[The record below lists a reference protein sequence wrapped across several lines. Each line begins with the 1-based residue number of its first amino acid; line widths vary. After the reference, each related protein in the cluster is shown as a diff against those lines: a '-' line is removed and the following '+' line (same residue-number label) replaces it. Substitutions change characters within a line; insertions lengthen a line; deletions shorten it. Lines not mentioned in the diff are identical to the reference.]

1 MFKIIQKIFILFLT
15 TLLPACGTIIG
26 NGIWGD
32 PTSSSGNSAG
42 SAFEPLHFSEP
53 IDQYHQSSL
62 NDCGSFTEQSSVA
75 AVDAGRTCIHNA
87 FNNCVES
94 KYLYNK
100 TNPDG
105 SRFVSFVSVI
115 EDQSNLGACK
125 LYVHTVSNV
134 PPPIGDIE
142 KTCSTLE
149 ANELPEVACGIQ

>member
-1 MFKIIQKIFILFLT
+1 MFKTTQKLFILCLT
-15 TLLPACGTIIG
+15 ILLPACGTIIG
-26 NGIWGD
+26 NGIWSD
-32 PTSSSGNSAG
+32 PTTPVTGSGNNIALNFSA
-42 SAFEPLHFSEP
+42 P

-75 AVDAGRTCIHNA
+75 TVDAGRNCIHNA
-87 FNNCVES
+87 FTACTES

-134 PPPIGDIE
+134 PPPIGDVE